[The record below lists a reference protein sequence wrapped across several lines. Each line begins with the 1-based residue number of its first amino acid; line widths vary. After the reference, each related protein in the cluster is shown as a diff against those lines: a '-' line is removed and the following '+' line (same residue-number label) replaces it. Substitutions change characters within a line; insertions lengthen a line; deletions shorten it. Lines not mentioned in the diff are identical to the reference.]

1 MKIKKT
7 RVRPQDICAGTI
19 LYIAH
24 PWYGIE
30 KVVALARPHVH
41 SHRKDS
47 TLKGTL
53 WVKTK
58 KTYSDGFVHIEN
70 SSLRDMGVM
79 PGKSRNSR
87 RTFLKLKQA
96 QAYVK
101 WGLIDPECIKQHDKH
116 IRLCAQMDRDLGMY

>member
-7 RVRPQDICAGTI
+7 RVRPADICAGTI

-41 SHRKDS
+41 SRKGS

-58 KTYSDGFVHIEN
+58 KTHADGFVYIGN
-70 SSLRDMGVM
+70 KSLSDMGVLA
-79 PGKSRNSR
+79 GKPKNSR

-96 QAYVK
+96 EAYMK
-101 WGLIDPECIKQHDKH
+101 WGRTDPECIKQHNKH
-116 IRLCAQMDRDLGMY
+116 IRWCAQMDRELGEY